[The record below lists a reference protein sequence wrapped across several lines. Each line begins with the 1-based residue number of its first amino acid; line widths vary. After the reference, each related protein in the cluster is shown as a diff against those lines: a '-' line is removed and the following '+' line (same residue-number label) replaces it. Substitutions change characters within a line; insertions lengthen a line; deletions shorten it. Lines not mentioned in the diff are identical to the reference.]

1 MSQPDRPNAAEL
13 IDWGA
18 VVAQWPEAVVICD
31 SRGRLRFVNRAA
43 ERLLDVSGAQR
54 GEFASLAQAYPAAFA
69 QRLRE
74 EAFPAALR
82 GVIWEGRLRLTSAMR
97 DSTTDGSTSDHSAT
111 GDSATND
118 SATGAPATIETE
130 VRVFAVKSGGESL
143 LVISQRPAADQSEL
157 AEALAEA
164 RARKRSILESSLDPI
179 VSINHEG
186 VIIEF
191 NRAAEQVFGY
201 PRGRVLGTRPAELLF
216 PPELA
221 DDQQKRIDRY
231 LAAEEG
237 SMLGKRAEVVA
248 RRADGRTFPA
258 ELAMV
263 ISREGGS
270 PILTFFIRDISQ
282 AKSDA
287 AERARHEAE
296 LERSNQDLQQF
307 AYVASHDLQEPLR
320 KIKVFSERLRK
331 QHAEHLDELGHQCLE
346 RIQSAAVRMQSLID
360 GLLTLSRVATGGL
373 KFEPVNLE
381 QVARDVVA
389 DLEAQIERAG
399 ARVEIERLPTIQ
411 ADPLQMR
418 QLFQNLIGNALKFR
432 RPDEP
437 PLVRVSGR
445 FVHRRGERPA
455 GSRPEDETVRI
466 LVEDNGIGFDNGD
479 AERIFGVFQR
489 LHPREAYE
497 GTGMGLAICRRIVER
512 HGGTIT
518 ARGKPGVGSTF
529 EVLLP
534 VVPPSG
540 RRVEGGSSGPSDDDI
555 VY

>member
-1 MSQPDRPNAAEL
+1 MSQPDRSTAES
-13 IDWGA
+13 IDWAA

-31 SRGRLRFVNRAA
+31 PCGRLRFVNSAA
-43 ERLLDVSGAQR
+43 ERMFGISAAWRTEAV
-54 GEFASLAQAYPAAFA
+54 SLAQIVPAAFE
-69 QRLRE
+69 QRLRG

-82 GVIWEGRLRLTSAMR
+82 GAAWEGRARIGSAQ
-97 DSTTDGSTSDHSAT
+97 
-111 GDSATND
+111 GDAE
-118 SATGAPATIETE
+118 PIETD
-130 VRVFAVKSGGESL
+130 VRVFAVKSGADAL
-143 LVISQRPAADQSEL
+143 LVIAQRPSADQSEI

-186 VIIEF
+186 VIVEF

-201 PRGRVLGTRPAELLF
+201 PRDQVLGTRPADLLF

-221 DDQQKRIDRY
+221 EDQRKRIDRY

-248 RRADGRTFPA
+248 RRADGRAFPA
-258 ELAMV
+258 ELAMA

-320 KIKVFSERLRK
+320 KIRVFSERLRK
-331 QHAEHLDELGHQCLE
+331 QHAEHLDDLGQQCLE

-360 GLLTLSRVATGGL
+360 GLLTLSRAATGGL
-373 KFEPVNLE
+373 MFVPVNLE
-381 QVARDVVA
+381 QVARDVVG
-389 DLEAQIERAG
+389 DLEALIERVG

-432 RPDEP
+432 RPEEP

-455 GSRPEDETVRI
+455 GSRPEEESVRI
-466 LVEDNGIGFDNGD
+466 LVEDNGIGFDD
-479 AERIFGVFQR
+479 QDSERIFGVFQR
-489 LHPREAYE
+489 LHTRDAYE

-529 EVLLP
+529 EVILP
-534 VVPPSG
+534 VVPPSA
-540 RRVEGGSSGPSDDDI
+540 RPSAGGASRPSDEDI
-555 VY
+555 IY

>member
-1 MSQPDRPNAAEL
+1 MSQPDRPNAADP
-13 IDWGA
+13 IDWAA
-18 VVAQWPEAVVICD
+18 VVAHWPQAVVICD
-31 SRGRLRFVNRAA
+31 ARGRLRFFNRAA
-43 ERLLDVSGAQR
+43 ERALGVAGDRRSEIVSLGQI
-54 GEFASLAQAYPAAFA
+54 YPAAFER
-69 QRLRE
+69 RLRD
-74 EAFPAALR
+74 EAFPAALQGR
-82 GVIWEGRLRLTSAMR
+82 AWEGRVRLVGTA
-97 DSTTDGSTSDHSAT
+97 
-111 GDSATND
+111 
-118 SATGAPATIETE
+118 GASQADETE
-130 VRVFAVKSGGESL
+130 VRVFALKSGDDRL
-143 LVISQRPAADQSEL
+143 LVVVHYESADRGEC

-191 NRAAEQVFGY
+191 NRAAEQVFGF
-201 PRGRVLGTRPAELLF
+201 PRDRILGTRPAEILF
-216 PPELA
+216 PPDLA
-221 DDQQKRIDRY
+221 EDHQKRIDRY

-237 SMLGKRAEVVA
+237 SMLGKRAEVIA

-258 ELAMV
+258 ELAMA
-263 ISREGGS
+263 ISQEGGS

-320 KIKVFSERLRK
+320 KIKAFSERLRT
-331 QHAEHLDELGHQCLE
+331 QHAEHLDELGRQCLE

-373 KFEPVNLE
+373 EFVPVNLE
-381 QVARDVVA
+381 QIARDVA
-389 DLEAQIERAG
+389 GDLEAQIERVG

-411 ADPLQMR
+411 ADPVQMR

-445 FVHRRGERPA
+445 FLHRRGQRPA
-455 GSRPEDETVRI
+455 GSRPEEESARI
-466 LVEDNGIGFDNGD
+466 LVEDNGIGFDDQD

-489 LHPREAYE
+489 LHTREAYE

-518 ARGKPGVGSTF
+518 AHGKPGVGSTF
-529 EVLLP
+529 EVVLP
-534 VVPPSG
+534 VVPPAS
-540 RRVEGGSSGPSDDDI
+540 RRGESGPSGLSDDDI

>member
-1 MSQPDRPNAAEL
+1 MSQPGRSNAAEK
-13 IDWGA
+13 IDWAA
-18 VVAQWPEAVVICD
+18 VVAQWPDAVFLCD
-31 SRGRLRFVNRAA
+31 TRGRLRFVNRAA
-43 ERLLDVSGAQR
+43 ERMLSVSGAQR
-54 GEFASLAQAYPAAFA
+54 GEISWLAPVYPAAFA
-69 QRLRE
+69 RRLLE
-74 EAFPAALR
+74 EAFPAACR
-82 GVIWEGRLRLTSAMR
+82 GVVWEGRVRATSAMR
-97 DSTTDGSTSDHSAT
+97 DSVTGNSVTD
-111 GDSATND
+111 DSATF
-118 SATGAPATIETE
+118 ETA
-130 VRVFAVKSGGESL
+130 VRVFAVKSGEETL
-143 LVISQRPAADQSEL
+143 LVIAQRPAADQSEC
-157 AEALAEA
+157 AEALLEA

-179 VSINHEG
+179 VSIDHEG

-201 PRGRVLGTRPAELLF
+201 PRDRILGTRPADVLF

-221 DDQQKRIDRY
+221 EDHQKRIDRY

-258 ELAMV
+258 ELAMA
-263 ISREGGS
+263 ISQEGGS

-287 AERARHEAE
+287 SERARHQAE

-320 KIKVFSERLRK
+320 KIKAFSERLRT
-331 QHAEHLDELGHQCLE
+331 QHAEHLDDLGQQCLQ
-346 RIQSAAVRMQSLID
+346 RIHSAAVRMQSLID

-373 KFEPVNLE
+373 KFVPVNLE
-381 QVARDVVA
+381 QVARDVIG
-389 DLEAQIERAG
+389 DLEAQIERSG

-432 RPDEP
+432 RPEEP
-437 PLVRVSGR
+437 PLIRVSGR

-466 LVEDNGIGFDNGD
+466 LVEDNGIGFSDDD

-489 LHPREAYE
+489 LHTREAYE

-512 HGGTIT
+512 HGGTIS

-540 RRVEGGSSGPSDDDI
+540 RRVESDASGVSDSDI